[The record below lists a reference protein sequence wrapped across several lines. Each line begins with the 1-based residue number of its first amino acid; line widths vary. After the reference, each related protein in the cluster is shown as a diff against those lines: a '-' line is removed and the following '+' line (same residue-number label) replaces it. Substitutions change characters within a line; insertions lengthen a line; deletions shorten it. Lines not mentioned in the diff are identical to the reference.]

1 VDNMNPLLFAIIG
14 VFGILYFA
22 GWLVNV
28 GHWDSRKKIPV
39 RATLWF
45 PMLAGLIFVAVDIY
59 GFTVFPNGTPVIGLA
74 LAALLAH
81 FFLFIGTIVQAY
93 KLEKHRC
100 PKCGRW
106 MEIEKVVSDT
116 DIDEAYVVK
125 TTKRCVFC
133 DYEETKEKKSI
144 EGLGHVTTLD
154 YFIKSKKEKKENP
167 DVDVERI
174 KADETGNEG

>member
-1 VDNMNPLLFAIIG
+1 MSPLLFAIIG
-14 VFGILYFA
+14 VFGVFYFA

-45 PMLAGLIFVAVDIY
+45 PMLAGIVFVAVDIY

-74 LAALLAH
+74 LAALFAH
-81 FFLFIGTIVQAY
+81 FFLFIGTIVQAF

-106 MEIEKVVSDT
+106 AEIEKEISET
-116 DIDEAYVVK
+116 DIDEAYTIK
-125 TTKRCVFC
+125 TTRRCIFC
-133 DYEETKEKKSI
+133 DYEETKVKKSI
-144 EGLGHVTTLD
+144 EGIGHVTTLS
-154 YFIKSKKEKKENP
+154 YFIKSKKEKKGNRN
-167 DVDVERI
+167 DNVERI
-174 KADETGNEG
+174 KSDEIESEV